1 MVAAF
6 AASAGDV
13 VSFNYEFGTDDYIP
27 YQDFSYYSVNG
38 VTTSLAV
45 VGVDTPNYGKTTG
58 VVNYTITDTD
68 ITNAAGSNIQFSV
81 GIMDAL
87 DTCVESYLKLSNFSV
102 SASGSTPADIN
113 SNGLLDGLDAYM
125 VSANLE
131 NVSESVKLTDS
142 ASETI
147 GNSTS
152 DNWNIDGTVA
162 TTVDNLLS
170 GFDILASG
178 TGSNVG
184 KVAVWTADAD
194 GVLTESIDEMDSSD
208 QWVTIEEA
216 IDSGY
221 EEKFGKDFNNDGL
234 ISSASNSAGI
244 TLKNGS
250 STSDNVQLVD
260 ADGNAITQAGT
271 SNFTVEKSLSSSGF
285 SLFNTESTGYQV
297 LVKGTGSKS
306 YQWGI
311 SEVDQTGMMGDI
323 DWSAKDY
330 DDLESKFNTDLNGD
344 NIISSSTSYK
354 INDGDTNVTIK
365 TTKGVAL
372 SDNSNS
378 NWDAL
383 AATKTSSGTFK
394 VLLEG
399 AQASS
404 KYGQV
409 FAYSTDKNGTLT
421 NGSGWKDVASAVDS
435 GWESGY
441 KSDLDGNGLIVG
453 GSSYKLSSS
462 IGAIEFTNKK
472 GIALS
477 SNSSKS
483 WDAIA
488 AAQTSSGTFKVLAEG
503 EGSKSGQVYAF
514 STDKAGS
521 LTKGG
526 SGWKSISSAVASGWE
541 SDYKLDLDDDG
552 LISGGSSYKLKSSK
566 GPVTFKNKKGKAL
579 NSNSSKSWDAIAAV
593 QTKSGFQV
601 LCDGEGS
608 KNGKVVVFSTDNNG
622 FITKGSGWMNEKAFY
637 NTTDIFDFVSPD
649 I

>member
-1 MVAAF
+1 MEVELKTGLDIGELDSDLNSSKDSLNATEGSAMVASF

-38 VTTSLAV
+38 NNSLAV

-125 VSANLE
+125 VSADLE
-131 NVSESVKLTDS
+131 NVSGSVKLTDS
-142 ASETI
+142 AAETI

-162 TTVDNLLS
+162 TTEDNLLS

-194 GVLTESIDEMDSSD
+194 GVLTDLSIDEMDNSD
-208 QWVTIEEA
+208 LWVTIEEA

-260 ADGNAITQAGT
+260 ADGNAITQSGT

-285 SLFNTESTGYQV
+285 SLFNAESTGYQV

-311 SEVDQTGMMGDI
+311 SEVDQTGIMGDI
-323 DWSAKDY
+323 D
-330 DDLESKFNTDLNGD
+330 L
-344 NIISSSTSYK
+344 
-354 INDGDTNVTIK
+354 V
-365 TTKGVAL
+365 
-372 SDNSNS
+372 
-378 NWDAL
+378 
-383 AATKTSSGTFK
+383 
-394 VLLEG
+394 
-399 AQASS
+399 
-404 KYGQV
+404 
-409 FAYSTDKNGTLT
+409 
-421 NGSGWKDVASAVDS
+421 
-435 GWESGY
+435 
-441 KSDLDGNGLIVG
+441 
-453 GSSYKLSSS
+453 
-462 IGAIEFTNKK
+462 NKR
-472 GIALS
+472 L
-477 SNSSKS
+477 
-483 WDAIA
+483 
-488 AAQTSSGTFKVLAEG
+488 
-503 EGSKSGQVYAF
+503 
-514 STDKAGS
+514 
-521 LTKGG
+521 
-526 SGWKSISSAVASGWE
+526 
-541 SDYKLDLDDDG
+541 
-552 LISGGSSYKLKSSK
+552 
-566 GPVTFKNKKGKAL
+566 
-579 NSNSSKSWDAIAAV
+579 
-593 QTKSGFQV
+593 
-601 LCDGEGS
+601 
-608 KNGKVVVFSTDNNG
+608 
-622 FITKGSGWMNEKAFY
+622 
-637 NTTDIFDFVSPD
+637 
-649 I
+649 